1 MRHLMIALAVALT
14 AALAASATG
23 HAADTPAA
31 LKTRHG
37 KIGTFLVDGHGRTL
51 YLFQKDK
58 TTRSTCSGAC
68 ATDWPP
74 LLTSGKAKASGSVR
88 KALLGTTKRSDGS
101 TQVTYKGHPLYLF
114 TSDTGAG
121 QISGQRQ
128 NFFGGK
134 WYAVSATGSAN
145 KLAPPTGGGTTTS
158 TTTTGTTD
166 CGIYGCP

>member
-1 MRHLMIALAVALT
+1 MRHLVIALAVALT
-14 AALAASATG
+14 AALAVSATG
-23 HAADTPAA
+23 HAAGKAAA

-88 KALLGTTKRSDGS
+88 KALLGTTKRSDGT
-101 TQVTYKGHPLYLF
+101 TQVTYKGHPLY
-114 TSDTGAG
+114 TYSGDQKAGDTNGQGVSAYGA
-121 QISGQRQ
+121 R
-128 NFFGGK
+128 
-134 WYAVSATGSAN
+134 WYAVNAAGKRVGS
-145 KLAPPTGGGTTTS
+145 G
-158 TTTTGTTD
+158 
-166 CGIYGCP
+166 Y

>member
-14 AALAASATG
+14 AAFAASATG
-23 HAADTPAA
+23 HAAGSPAA

-58 TTRSTCSGAC
+58 TKRSTCSGAC

-74 LLTSGKAKASGSVR
+74 LLTSGKAKASGAVR

-101 TQVTYKGHPLYLF
+101 TQVTYKGHPLY
-114 TSDTGAG
+114 TYSGDQKAGDTNGQAVSAYGA
-121 QISGQRQ
+121 R
-128 NFFGGK
+128 
-134 WYAVSATGSAN
+134 WYAVLPSGKRVGSH
-145 KLAPPTGGGTTTS
+145 
-158 TTTTGTTD
+158 
-166 CGIYGCP
+166 Y

>member
-1 MRHLMIALAVALT
+1 MRHLMIAIAVALT
-14 AALAASATG
+14 AALAVSATG
-23 HAADTPAA
+23 HAVGSAAA

-101 TQVTYKGHPLYLF
+101 TQVTYKGHPLY
-114 TSDTGAG
+114 TYSGDQKAGDTNGQAVSAYGA
-121 QISGQRQ
+121 R
-128 NFFGGK
+128 
-134 WYAVSATGSAN
+134 WYAVLPSGKRVGSR
-145 KLAPPTGGGTTTS
+145 
-158 TTTTGTTD
+158 
-166 CGIYGCP
+166 Y

>member
-1 MRHLMIALAVALT
+1 MRHLMIAVAVALT
-14 AALAASATG
+14 AALAAGATG
-23 HAADTPAA
+23 QAAGSPAA

-58 TTRSTCSGAC
+58 TARSTCSGAC

-101 TQVTYKGHPLYLF
+101 TQVTYKGHPLY
-114 TSDTGAG
+114 TYSGDQKAGDTNGQAVSAYGA
-121 QISGQRQ
+121 R
-128 NFFGGK
+128 
-134 WYAVSATGSAN
+134 WYAVTPSGKRVGSH
-145 KLAPPTGGGTTTS
+145 
-158 TTTTGTTD
+158 
-166 CGIYGCP
+166 Y

>member
-23 HAADTPAA
+23 HAAGTPAA

-101 TQVTYKGHPLYLF
+101 TQVTYKGHPLY
-114 TSDTGAG
+114 TYSGDQKAG
-121 QISGQRQ
+121 G
-128 NFFGGK
+128 F
-134 WYAVSATGSAN
+134 
-145 KLAPPTGGGTTTS
+145 
-158 TTTTGTTD
+158 
-166 CGIYGCP
+166 

>member
-1 MRHLMIALAVALT
+1 MRHLVIALAVALT
-14 AALAASATG
+14 AVLAVSATG
-23 HAADTPAA
+23 HAAGKAAA

-88 KALLGTTKRSDGS
+88 KALLGTTKRSDGT
-101 TQVTYKGHPLYLF
+101 TQVTYKGHPLY
-114 TSDTGAG
+114 TYSGDQKAGDTNGQGVSAYGA
-121 QISGQRQ
+121 R
-128 NFFGGK
+128 
-134 WYAVSATGSAN
+134 WYAVSPSGKRVGSR
-145 KLAPPTGGGTTTS
+145 
-158 TTTTGTTD
+158 
-166 CGIYGCP
+166 Y

>member
-14 AALAASATG
+14 AAFAASATG
-23 HAADTPAA
+23 HAAGSPAA

-101 TQVTYKGHPLYLF
+101 TQVTYKGHPLY
-114 TSDTGAG
+114 TYSGDQKAGDTNGQAVSAYGA
-121 QISGQRQ
+121 R
-128 NFFGGK
+128 
-134 WYAVSATGSAN
+134 WYAVLPSGKRVGSR
-145 KLAPPTGGGTTTS
+145 
-158 TTTTGTTD
+158 
-166 CGIYGCP
+166 Y